1 MGFIKCG
8 VIGHPISHS
17 KSPIIHNHWIAKH
30 DLSGEYKAIDIAPE
44 NLEHDIR
51 NLIADGYAGFN
62 VTVPHKQA
70 IFTLC
75 DEVDDRARA
84 IGAVNTVVV
93 QEDGKLRGTNT
104 DAYGFIENIRQTI
117 PDIDFGKG
125 LCVVLGAGGAARAV
139 VYGLLENGADDI
151 VITNR
156 TADKAKEIC
165 TINDE
170 KIMSVDWDD
179 RSSILKKAAIVI
191 NTTSLGM
198 TGKDAL
204 EIDLAPLPKDAVV
217 ADIVY
222 APLMTP
228 LLQAAQDRGNQ
239 IVTGIGMLLHQARPA
254 FEQWF
259 GVLPDVDDELQKK
272 VLG

>member
-1 MGFIKCG
+1 MGFIKCS

-30 DLSGEYKAIDIAPE
+30 NLSGDYKAVDIAPE
-44 NLEHDIR
+44 NLETDIR
-51 NLIADGYAGFN
+51 ALINDGYTGFN

-70 IFTLC
+70 IFALC
-75 DEVDDRARA
+75 DEVDDKSRT
-84 IGAVNTVVV
+84 IGAVNTIAVR
-93 QEDGKLRGTNT
+93 DGKLHGTNT
-104 DAYGFIENIRQTI
+104 DAYGFIENIRETI

-139 VYGLLENGADDI
+139 VYGLLESGASDI
-151 VITNR
+151 VVTNR
-156 TADKAKEIC
+156 TAGKAKEIC

-179 RSSILKKAAIVI
+179 RNSILKKAALLI

-198 TGKDAL
+198 AGKDAL
-204 EIDLAPLPKDAVV
+204 EIDLSQLPKDAVV
-217 ADIVY
+217 VDIVY

-228 LLQAAQDRGNQ
+228 LLQAAQDRGNT

-259 GVLPDVDDELQKK
+259 GVLPDVDDELLRK